1 MMYIEVETTFV
12 QPSCTDNET
21 IALQEAN
28 KYRYYV
34 NTDVMIM
41 SLRTGALAPVTYNE
55 TLPTLPE
62 KYNLKH
68 VKCTTHIE
76 TF

>member
-1 MMYIEVETTFV
+1 
-12 QPSCTDNET
+12 
-21 IALQEAN
+21 
-28 KYRYYV
+28 V